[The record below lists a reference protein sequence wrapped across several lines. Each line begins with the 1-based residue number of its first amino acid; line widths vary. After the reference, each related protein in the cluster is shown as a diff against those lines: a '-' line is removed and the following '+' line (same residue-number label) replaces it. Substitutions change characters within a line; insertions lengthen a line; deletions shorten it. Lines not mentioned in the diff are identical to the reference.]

1 KKKSK
6 KVPCDIPRD
15 LEALGYKID
24 EKNQLVSIEDGEIYK
39 FEVKDRAY
47 NERLYD
53 IIMELLASWVEEKLQ
68 KDLGFIKKILPLGAT
83 ENDIHTKIFLTPDYE
98 TNDKMIIFIP
108 GTAHSVG
115 IWSRRALIDISVID
129 GSMINYAKRAL
140 DLGFSIVMLNPNE
153 VFWYKGKG
161 VLILPKTTAPFDT
174 IPGSESPEAH
184 TSYVFENILMNIK
197 SPIPHRPSAAQK
209 IFIVANS
216 YGGHCAIDVM
226 QNHFNELSERVK
238 AIEFTVSAHSIDF
251 VKTDRMKVWIREH
264 CRNWLMS
271 DLPIGEEII
280 DTRFGCHSFSSGSE
294 LIEYITYAVIDL
306 VFKFIENKLINP
318 ENFQDDT
325 CDTDDDLLIS
335 ESQHIFDTL
344 VSNVQDIKY
353 DFDDNENC
361 RIVKETDGSAWLSD

>member
-1 KKKSK
+1 MFRKKKSK
-6 KVPCDIPRD
+6 KATCDIPRD
-15 LEALGYKID
+15 LEVLGYKIN

-53 IIMELLASWVEEKLQ
+53 IIMELLASWVVEKLQ
-68 KDLGFIKKILPLGAT
+68 KELGFIKKILPLGAT

-108 GTAHSVG
+108 GTAHSAG

-129 GSMINYAKRAL
+129 GSMINYAKRAI
-140 DLGFSIVMLNPNE
+140 DLGFSVVLLNPNE

-184 TSYVFENILMNIK
+184 TNYVFENIVM
-197 SPIPHRPSAAQK
+197 PSAAQR
-209 IFIVANS
+209 IFIIANS

-294 LIEYITYAVIDL
+294 LIEYITYAVIEL

-325 CDTDDDLLIS
+325 CDTDEDILIS
-335 ESQHIFDTL
+335 ESQHILDTL
-344 VSNVQDIKY
+344 VNNVKRY
-353 DFDDNENC
+353 KFEDDDNC
-361 RIVKETDGSAWLSD
+361 RIVEETEGSAWLSN

>member
-1 KKKSK
+1 MFRKKKSK
-6 KVPCDIPRD
+6 KAPCDIPRD

-140 DLGFSIVMLNPNE
+140 DLGFSVVMLNPNE
-153 VFWYKGKG
+153 VFWYKGK
-161 VLILPKTTAPFDT
+161 
-174 IPGSESPEAH
+174 GSESPEAH
-184 TSYVFENILMNIK
+184 TSYVFENIVI
-197 SPIPHRPSAAQK
+197 PSAAQK
-209 IFIVANS
+209 IFIIANS

-226 QNHFNELSERVK
+226 QNHINELSERVK

-344 VSNVQDIKY
+344 VSNVQGTKY
-353 DFDDNENC
+353 DFDDNENG
-361 RIVKETDGSAWLSD
+361 RIVEETDGSAWLSN